1 MSWGVEAK
9 INLIEVAPG
18 TFEATYFD
26 SEYSEGE
33 VIKIYLV
40 GSCVEYREM
49 LKDMTIFNYNSC
61 RLCPQVRHELSWQ
74 D

>member
-1 MSWGVEAK
+1 MSWGVESK
-9 INLIEVAPG
+9 INLVEVAPG

-26 SEYSEGE
+26 SEHSEGE

-40 GSCVEYREM
+40 GSCVEYRDM

>member
-33 VIKIYLV
+33 VIKIYTPESYLDHIN
-40 GSCVEYREM
+40 M
-49 LKDMTIFNYNSC
+49 IHDLAIFNYNTC
-61 RLCPQVRHELSWQ
+61 ALCPSVRYELSWQ